1 MVQVNVC
8 LISILQ
14 NNRFHEKTISL
25 EEPANIQSLLKV
37 IDVKDREVEGIYVNG
52 RSSTFEQELSH
63 GDRVTFMPV
72 IGGG

>member
-1 MVQVNVC
+1 MIQVNVC

-14 NNRFHEKTISL
+14 NNRFHEKAITL
-25 EEPANIQSLLKV
+25 EEPANIQSLLKE
-37 IDVKDREVEGIYVNG
+37 IALHDREVEGIYVNG
-52 RSSTFEQELSH
+52 RSSTFEQGLSD